1 MGLGIPRFR
10 AMLCVWHKTKV
21 KNILTGWRNEQFCSI
36 NEMVFFFFLFY
47 HAMQHLSS
55 PTRDLTHTP
64 CFESVESWLRLSR
77 ICLQCRRPSFNPWV
91 GKMPWR
97 RKWLLTPE
105 FLPEEWHGHRSQAGC
120 SPWGSQ
126 EQDRT
131 ERLTRPFHILCPD
144 TGP

>member
-1 MGLGIPRFR
+1 MSGIKQK
-10 AMLCVWHKTKV
+10 LKTYL
-21 KNILTGWRNEQFCSI
+21 LTG
-36 NEMVFFFFLFY
+36 EMSSFVVPMRWVFFFFLFY

-105 FLPEEWHGHRSQAGC
+105 FLPEEWHRHRSQAGC
-120 SPWGSQ
+120 SPWGYQ

-131 ERLTRPFHILCPD
+131 ERLTLPFHILCPD
-144 TGP
+144 TGL